1 MGEKY
6 SLSRKEIKN
15 AQAMII
21 EQLHNWQIR
30 KSITSLVLFL
40 IWLYEFLEVISVNN
54 TGKTANRKSAIS
66 VYSDTEIIAKLF
78 SLRSTLVHKFWT
90 IEQSSIS
97 GFYNQY
103 ENELITLVTM
113 VCYSDVSVYVDPRF
127 RDLPDK
133 MNL

>member
-1 MGEKY
+1 M
-6 SLSRKEIKN
+6 
-15 AQAMII
+15 
-21 EQLHNWQIR
+21 QIR

-113 VCYSDVSVYVDPRF
+113 VCYSDVSAYVDPRF

>member
-6 SLSRKEIKN
+6 SLSCKEIKN

-40 IWLYEFLEVISVNN
+40 IWLYEFLEVTSVNN

-90 IEQSSIS
+90 IE
-97 GFYNQY
+97 
-103 ENELITLVTM
+103 
-113 VCYSDVSVYVDPRF
+113 
-127 RDLPDK
+127 
-133 MNL
+133 